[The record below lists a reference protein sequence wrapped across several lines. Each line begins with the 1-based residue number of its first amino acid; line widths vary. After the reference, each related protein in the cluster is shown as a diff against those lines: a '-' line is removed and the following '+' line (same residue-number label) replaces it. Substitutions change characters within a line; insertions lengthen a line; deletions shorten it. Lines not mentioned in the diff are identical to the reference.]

1 MDSLQSPPP
10 SEPKI
15 CYNKNCIVECDP
27 QTLLLPSLVFF
38 SVCQVSHGKWLL
50 TLPSLVRSTTRH
62 LWSGAFPMLRW
73 EQAGW
78 VMAGEIGVLASPW
91 LTWNPART
99 PSLTYPLQPWDGGW
113 ASRFSSFSVWNS
125 SVCTTEV
132 QIHLSRKNDGPT
144 EKALLKSA
152 PTSPWSLKYM
162 KYTAQTRDLSLQV
175 PPHLAILFW
184 IVPLS

>member
-125 SVCTTEV
+125 SVCTTRFKSICLGRMTVLQRKLCWNLHPKAHEV
-132 QIHLSRKNDGPT
+132 PSTWNTLHRLETYPCKCLPI
-144 EKALLKSA
+144 
-152 PTSPWSLKYM
+152 
-162 KYTAQTRDLSLQV
+162 
-175 PPHLAILFW
+175 
-184 IVPLS
+184 